1 MYYNYVTNYTAISN
15 STCIGF
21 TVSNVEILV
30 NGDFELGDLTGWSY
44 CSQDNSSNRGGVT
57 ANSNNFTYLNFTFF
71 SKSGSHYYVGGS
83 TTFTDYISRT
93 FSTTVNT
100 LYKVSLWV
108 FNSGSGPLTSA
119 DLFLGVV

>member
-15 STCIGF
+15 STCIVISLRRQAGYF
-21 TVSNVEILV
+21 ALDS
-30 NGDFELGDLTGWSY
+30 DLTGWSY